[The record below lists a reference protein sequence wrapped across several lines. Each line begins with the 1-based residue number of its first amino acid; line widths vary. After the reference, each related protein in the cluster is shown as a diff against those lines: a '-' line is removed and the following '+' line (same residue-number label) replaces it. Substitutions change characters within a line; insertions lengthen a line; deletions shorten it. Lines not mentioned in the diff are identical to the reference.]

1 MLCACEQQKEK
12 SIDKRERKSM
22 NDKKEFKPYIPAD
35 RITPE
40 ITVTSIVM
48 GIILAVVFG
57 AANAY
62 LGLRVGMT
70 VSASIPAA
78 VISMGVIRVIMKKN
92 SILESN
98 MVQTIGSAGE
108 SLAAGAIF
116 TMPALFLWAEEGL
129 CDKPS
134 LVEITLIALCGGI
147 LGVLFM
153 VPLRNALIV
162 KEHATL
168 LYPEGTACA
177 DVLLAGEEGGANAST
192 VFSGMGLAAVF
203 KFLVVGIK
211 IIPADVAAA
220 FKSFK
225 GEIGMEVYPAL
236 LGVGYIVGPQI
247 SSYMFVGSLFGWM
260 VIIPL
265 ICLFGSEIS
274 LYPAAAG
281 TTVAQLYE
289 AGGAA
294 AIWSTYVK
302 YIGAGAIATGGI
314 ISLIKSM
321 PLIVTTFRDSM
332 KSMKGGK
339 NTSTARTAQDLPM
352 NIILLGILAMIFII
366 WVVPAIPVNFL
377 GALIIV
383 VFGFF
388 FATVSSRMVG
398 LVGSSNN
405 PVSGMSIAT
414 LLIATFV
421 IKASGDT
428 GITGMTGAIAIGSVI
443 CIIAAIAGDTSQ
455 DLKTGFLLGA
465 TPKKQQ
471 TGELIGVIASAFA
484 IGGVLYLLDAA
495 WGYGTAEIPA
505 PQAGLMKMIV
515 EGIMGGELPWT
526 LVFAGV
532 FLAIGLEILRVP
544 VMPFAIGLYLPIYLN
559 ATIMIGGVVRM
570 FMDRRKNVDE
580 KTKEAQATDGT
591 LYCAGMIA
599 GEGLVGILMAVLV
612 AVFGLDLSLADKL
625 NLGNIGG
632 VVLMIVMILS
642 LLKFSLWKKKKA

>member
-1 MLCACEQQKEK
+1 
-12 SIDKRERKSM
+12 M
-22 NDKKEFKPYIPAD
+22 NKNTEFKPYIPAEK
-35 RITPE
+35 ITPE
-40 ITVTSIVM
+40 LTVTSVIM
-48 GIILAVVFG
+48 GCILAVIFG

-78 VISMGVIRVIMKKN
+78 VISMGVIRVILRRN

-129 CDKPS
+129 TSKPGI
-134 LVEITLIALCGGI
+134 VEITLIALCGGI

-203 KFLVVGIK
+203 KFVVDGLK
-211 IIPADVAAA
+211 LLPADVSAA

-236 LGVGYIVGPQI
+236 LGVGYIVGPKI
-247 SSYMFVGSLFGWM
+247 ASYMFTGSLIGWM

-265 ICLFGSEIS
+265 ICLFGPDTWM
-274 LYPAAAG
+274 YPAAEG
-281 TTVAQLYE
+281 TTIAQLY
-289 AGGAA
+289 ANGGAA

-314 ISLIKSM
+314 ISLIKSL

-332 KSMKGGK
+332 KSMKGSK
-339 NTSTARTAQDLPM
+339 NTSTERTAQDLPM
-352 NIILLGILAMIFII
+352 QFILLGVIAMVFII
-366 WVVPAIPVNFL
+366 WIVPAIPVTLL
-377 GALIIV
+377 GAVIIV

-405 PVSGMSIAT
+405 PVSGMAIAT
-414 LLIATFV
+414 LLIATFA
-421 IKASGDT
+421 IKSSGKT
-428 GITGMTGAIAIGSVI
+428 GIDGMTAAIAVGSVI

-455 DLKTGFLLGA
+455 DLKTGYLLGA

-471 TGELIGVIASAFA
+471 MGEMLGVVVSGLA

-505 PQAGLMKMIV
+505 PQAQLMKMIV
-515 EGIMGGELPWT
+515 EGIMGGNLPWG
-526 LVFAGV
+526 LVFVGV
-532 FLAIGLEILRVP
+532 FLAICLEILRIP

-559 ATIMIGGVVRM
+559 ATIMIGGIVRGLL
-570 FMDRRKNVDE
+570 DSRKGVDE
-580 KTKEAQATDGT
+580 KTKTAQATDGT

-599 GEGLVGILMAVLV
+599 GEGLVGILLAIFAVV
-612 AVFGLDLSLADKL
+612 GISLDMSGVV

-632 VVLMIVMILS
+632 VVLMIIMILS
-642 LLKFSLWKKKKA
+642 LLKFSIWRKKKA

>member
-1 MLCACEQQKEK
+1 MNEK
-12 SIDKRERKSM
+12 
-22 NDKKEFKPYIPAD
+22 NEFKPYIPAD
-35 RITPE
+35 RVMPE
-40 ITVTSIVM
+40 LTVTSIVM
-48 GIILAVVFG
+48 GMLLAVIFG

-78 VISMGVIRVIMKKN
+78 VISMGVIRVIMKRN

-129 CDKPS
+129 CDMPS
-134 LVEITLIALCGGI
+134 LVEITLIALCGGV

-162 KEHATL
+162 KEHETL

-192 VFSGMGLAAVF
+192 VFSGMGLAAAF
-203 KFLVVGIK
+203 KFVVDGLK
-211 IIPADVAAA
+211 VLPSDVAFA

-247 SSYMFVGSLFGWM
+247 ASYMFVGSLIGWM

-265 ICLFGSEIS
+265 ICLFGPDTW
-274 LYPAAAG
+274 LYPADVGKTIAD
-281 TTVAQLYE
+281 LYA

-294 AIWSTYVK
+294 KIWSTYVK

-314 ISLIKSM
+314 ISLIKSL
-321 PLIVTTFRDSM
+321 PLIVTTFRDSI

-339 NTSTARTAQDLPM
+339 NTNTARTAQDLPM
-352 NIILLGILAMIFII
+352 QMILFGIVAMILII
-366 WVVPAIPVNFL
+366 WVVPAIPVTLL
-377 GALIIV
+377 GAAIIV

-405 PVSGMSIAT
+405 PVSGMAIAT
-414 LLIATFV
+414 LLIATMS
-421 IKASGDT
+421 IKASGNT
-428 GITGMTGAIAIGSVI
+428 GIDGMTAAIAIGSVI
-443 CIIAAIAGDTSQ
+443 CIVAAIAGDTSQ
-455 DLKTGFLLGA
+455 DLKTGYLLGA

-471 TGELIGVIASAFA
+471 IGELLGVVVSGLA
-484 IGGVLYLLDAA
+484 IGGVLYLLNAA
-495 WGYGTAEIPA
+495 WGYGGAEVPA
-505 PQAGLMKMIV
+505 PQATLMKMIV
-515 EGIMGGELPWT
+515 EGIMGGNLPWN
-526 LVFAGV
+526 LVFIGV
-532 FLAIGLEILRVP
+532 FLAIALEILRVP

-559 ATIMIGGVVRM
+559 ASIMIGGVVRM
-570 FMDRRKNVDE
+570 FVDGRKNVDD
-580 KTKEAQATDGT
+580 KKKEEQATDGT

-599 GEGLVGILMAVLV
+599 GEGLVGILLAILAVV
-612 AVFGLDLSLADKL
+612 NVSSVFDLSGSV
-625 NLGNIGG
+625 NLGNAGG
-632 VVLMIVMILS
+632 VILMLLMILS
-642 LLKFSLWKKKKA
+642 LLKFSIWNKKKA